1 MSTDVHQI
9 DDEFVV
15 IGPDQKVRTETFDDN
30 LYSRI
35 EQNYNGFKE
44 HQLVSCHSFS
54 EDWSNWEIHPN
65 GDEVVM
71 LLSGKVTLVLG
82 QDAGQRILTLDQPG
96 SYAIVPANTWHTA
109 KTAVASK
116 MLFITPGEG
125 TANKGCE

>member
-1 MSTDVHQI
+1 MSADVHQI

-15 IGPDQKVRTETFDDN
+15 IGPDPKVRTETFDDN

-82 QDAGQRILTLDQPG
+82 KDAGQRLGWIGVGWYRSLHDRL
-96 SYAIVPANTWHTA
+96 SLCL
-109 KTAVASK
+109 
-116 MLFITPGEG
+116 LFV
-125 TANKGCE
+125 